1 MTIPNY
7 ICELLYRYDCVIL
20 PNFGALLT
28 NRVSAQ
34 LSSDNKVFY
43 PPQKRLSFNQQI
55 VNNDGLLANYISVN
69 ENITYKNAVAKVENF
84 VSQIQHEL
92 KEKGRLSLNEIGL
105 FNLNHEQKLVFEPVH
120 TNNYLTEAFGLATFQ
135 ANVVERK
142 VLKVEREVLKK
153 EVEELEEKVPVIA
166 FTPEKRKSFKPFTIA
181 ASVAAILFLGGALVM
196 NSYKKRAENHN
207 MVETLKGMQMAE
219 DEIQNASFALDI
231 LSPLPSI
238 SVSVNKK
245 EAIAKNGDYHVVAGA
260 FREFANVEKK
270 MFQLKRKG
278 FDPVYI
284 GANKYGLHQVVYQSF
299 TTRNEAVNA
308 LNTIKRTENSSAWLL
323 ITK

>member
-7 ICELLYRYDCVIL
+7 ICELLYRYDCVIV
-20 PNFGALLT
+20 PEFGALLT
-28 NRVSAQ
+28 NRISAQ
-34 LSSDNKVFY
+34 LSSDKKVFY

-55 VNNDGLLANYISVN
+55 LTNDGLLANYISVN
-69 ENITYKNAVAKVENF
+69 EKISYENAVAKVAYF
-84 VSQIQHEL
+84 VTQIKQEL
-92 KEKGRLSLNEIGL
+92 AEKGRLSLNEIGL

-120 TNNYLTEAFGLATFQ
+120 TTNYLTEAFGLATFQ
-135 ANVVERK
+135 TNAVVRES
-142 VLKVEREVLKK
+142 LKE
-153 EVEELEEKVPVIA
+153 EVEEFEEKVPVLA
-166 FTPEKRKSFKPFTIA
+166 FTPEKRRNFKPFAVA
-181 ASVAAILFLGGALVM
+181 ASVAAALFIGGALFM
-196 NSYKKRAENHN
+196 NSYKSNVQDHN

-219 DEIQNASFALDI
+219 DEIQSASFALDI

-245 EAIAKNGDYHVVAGA
+245 EVILETGNYHVVAGA
-260 FREFANVEKK
+260 FREFANVKKK
-270 MFQLKRKG
+270 MSQLKRKG

-284 GANKYGLHQVVYQSF
+284 GANKYGLHQVVYKSF
-299 TTRNEAVNA
+299 ELRNEAVNA